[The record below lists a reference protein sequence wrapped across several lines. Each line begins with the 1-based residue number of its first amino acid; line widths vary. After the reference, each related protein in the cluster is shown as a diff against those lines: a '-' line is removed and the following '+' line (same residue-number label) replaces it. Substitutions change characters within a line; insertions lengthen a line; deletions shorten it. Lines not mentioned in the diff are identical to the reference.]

1 MSDRGPNH
9 HAAELERHR
18 DYLRVL
24 ARLQLGRS
32 LRGKLDPSDLVQQTL
47 LKAHQAIDQFRGN
60 SPAELNAWLR
70 RILARTLASAVRD
83 HGRGRRDLAL
93 ERSLERSIEESS
105 ARLEA
110 WLAAEQSSPSQRAE
124 RNEQALLLVKALAA
138 LPEAQREALLL
149 KHCQGWSLAEI
160 GKHLDRTPTAV
171 ASLLQRGLRQL
182 REHLGPGG
190 EDRKSVV

>member
-1 MSDRGPNH
+1 MSGRGPDR

-24 ARLQLGRS
+24 ARLQLGSS
-32 LRGKLDPSDLVQQTL
+32 LRSRLDPSDLVQQTL
-47 LKAHQAIDQFRGN
+47 LRAHQALDGFRGR
-60 SPAELNAWLR
+60 SADEMTAWLR
-70 RILARTLASAVRD
+70 RILARTLADAVRD
-83 HGRGRRDLAL
+83 HGRARRDAAL
-93 ERSLERSIEESS
+93 ERSLERSVEESS
-105 ARLEA
+105 ARLDA

-124 RNEQALLLVKALAA
+124 RNEQLMLLITALAE

-160 GKHLDRTPTAV
+160 GRHLDRTPTAV

-182 REHLGPGG
+182 RERLRA
-190 EDRKSVV
+190 ED

>member
-1 MSDRGPNH
+1 MRDDGSNH
-9 HAAELERHR
+9 RVDDLERHR
-18 DYLRVL
+18 DYLHVL

-47 LKAHQAIDQFRGN
+47 LKAHQALDQFRGR
-60 SPAELNAWLR
+60 SPAELTAWLR
-70 RILARTLASAVRD
+70 QILARTLANAVRD

-93 ERSLERSIEESS
+93 ERSLERSVEESS
-105 ARLEA
+105 ARLDA

-124 RNEQALLLVKALAA
+124 RNEQAMLLVKALAE

-149 KHCQGWSLAEI
+149 KHCQGWSLTEI
-160 GKHLDRTPTAV
+160 GRHLDRTPTAV

-182 REHLGPGG
+182 RELLRTT
-190 EDRKSVV
+190 D